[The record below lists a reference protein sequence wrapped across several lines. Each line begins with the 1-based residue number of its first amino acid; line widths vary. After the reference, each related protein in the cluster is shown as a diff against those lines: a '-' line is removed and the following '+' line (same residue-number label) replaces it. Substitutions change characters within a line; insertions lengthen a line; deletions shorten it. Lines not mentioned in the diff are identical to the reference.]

1 MTRCAAFAHQR
12 CGARCGPPR
21 DADLSSL
28 AELLAQLVLRAH
40 QRLFAGG
47 RQVLARSVDVEGE
60 HGERGAKGAAFSA
73 RASFGRPFQGRRNP
87 LGIARRE
94 DALIEAQRIAVFSH
108 MSRPTPTFP
117 RRPGAVALAPG
128 ASPRCSC
135 FPCHRATTCKWLSL
149 RLNASA
155 QAMFRA
161 DLRRLPAALSKAA
174 VPGNSRPGNAR
185 R

>member
-1 MTRCAAFAHQR
+1 MESAERKGLLFR
-12 CGARCGPPR
+12 R
-21 DADLSSL
+21 
-28 AELLAQLVLRAH
+28 ELLSADRFKDA
-40 QRLFAGG
+40 AI
-47 RQVLARSVDVEGE
+47 RSGSRNV
-60 HGERGAKGAAFSA
+60 KT
-73 RASFGRPFQGRRNP
+73 PF
-87 LGIARRE
+87 
-94 DALIEAQRIAVFSH
+94 IEAQRIAVFGH

-161 DLRRLPAALSKAA
+161 DLRRPPAAQVRRRFPETHGPEMHANESSIL
-174 VPGNSRPGNAR
+174 RPH
-185 R
+185 